1 MILRDRQEVFVGRFI
16 DALKTHGSTLGI
28 APTGAGKT
36 IMLSAIAGRM
46 GGSNLILQHRDE
58 LVEQNEQKFRK
69 VNPKIKTSFVVADYK
84 RWVRGA
90 GATFAMIQTLARE
103 KNLAD
108 MPPVD
113 RIIVDEGHHAV
124 SDSYLKV
131 IDHAKKL
138 NPDVQIGLVTA
149 TPRRGDRRTLR
160 ALVDNVADQI
170 TLNELI
176 QAGLLVK
183 PRALV
188 IDTGTE
194 GELDA
199 LPKKTFDD
207 LQVEKI
213 LNKRVINDKVVEKW
227 KELASDRRTVV
238 FASTVQHARDVAD
251 AFIAAGVDAR
261 VVYGDMPDWERTQML
276 ADFDAGKFPVVVNVA
291 VLTEG
296 WDCQPVSCV
305 ILLRRESDL
314 SILIQMVGRGL
325 RIVDPEL
332 YPGIHKNDCLVMDF
346 GYSIA
351 KHRGLEQNFRIGANE
366 GAKACPE
373 CEAEIPKCL
382 HECPI
387 CGYEWPRTVADK
399 VKDSLAGGEGP
410 NALGVLEH
418 FVMTEVDLFEQ
429 SPYRWENLFDGLV
442 TIANAID
449 AWACVLNIGGQWV
462 AVGGAKEEG
471 IRLLGDNE
479 DRLLSLAVAD
489 DFLREHGDDDT
500 AKKSKSW
507 LNQPPSEKQLQL
519 LGLGP
524 MGGLGMS
531 RYRASCLLTWK
542 FFERGI
548 KQKVTNRGLRKA
560 A

>member
-1 MILRDRQEVFVGRFI
+1 MILRDRQEVFVNRFI
-16 DALKTHGSTLGI
+16 GALKEHGSTLGI

-36 IMLSAIAGRM
+36 IMLSATAGRM
-46 GGSNLILQHRDE
+46 GGHNLILQHRDE
-58 LVEQNEQKFRK
+58 LVEQNESKFRK
-69 VNPKIKTSFVVADYK
+69 VNPKIKTSFVTADYK
-84 RWVRGA
+84 RWVRGD
-90 GATFAMIQTLARE
+90 GATFAMIQTLCRD
-103 KNLAD
+103 KNLAE

-131 IDHAKKL
+131 IHHAKKL
-138 NPDVQIGLVTA
+138 NPDVQVGLITA
-149 TPRRGDRRTLR
+149 TPRRADRRTLR
-160 ALVDNVADQI
+160 TLVDNVADQI
-170 TLNELI
+170 TLGELI
-176 QAGLLVK
+176 QAGLLVR

-188 IDTGTE
+188 VDTGTE
-194 GELDA
+194 AELDA

-207 LQVEKI
+207 IDVEKI

-227 KELASDRRTVV
+227 KELASNRRTVV
-238 FASTVQHARDVAD
+238 FASTVQHAQDVAA
-251 AFIAAGVDAR
+251 AFIAGGVDAR
-261 VVYGDMPDWERTQML
+261 VVHGDMPSGEREQML
-276 ADFDAGKFPVVVNVA
+276 SDFDRGRFPVIVNVA

-314 SILIQMVGRGL
+314 SVLIQMVGRGL

-332 YPGIHKNDCLVMDF
+332 YPGIVKDDCLVMDF

-366 GAKACPE
+366 GAKECPE
-373 CEAEIPKCL
+373 CGAAVPKCL
-382 HECPI
+382 HDCPI
-387 CGYEWPRTVADK
+387 CGFEWPRTVADK
-399 VKDSLAGGEGP
+399 VKDSLDGGGEP
-410 NALGVLEH
+410 NALGVLEN

-429 SPYRWENLFDGLV
+429 SPYRWENLFDGIV

-449 AWACVLNIGGQWV
+449 AWACVLTVGGRWI
-462 AVGGAKEEG
+462 ALGGAKDSG
-471 IRLLGDNE
+471 IKLIGDN
-479 DRLLSLAVAD
+479 DNRLLSLASAD
-489 DFLREHGDDDT
+489 DFLREHGDEGT
-500 AKKSKSW
+500 AKKSKRW
-507 LNQPPSEKQLQL
+507 LSQPPSEKQLQL

-524 MGGLGMS
+524 MGAIGIS

-548 KQKVTNRGLRKA
+548 KQRVLNRDLRVA